1 MKMKDELL
9 ITYGAAKPIIKDSKQ
24 FEVETGGILVGT
36 LGNPMTI
43 VAAGKS
49 GQNSQHHA
57 AQYTSDPI
65 ADKNCLSKAQQDY
78 GQAIKPVGWWHKH
91 PADFN
96 RPSSGDC
103 RQIQQLSKDYND
115 GKPILM
121 GIVNQCSGLRRKIT
135 LHLYSLDP
143 GSHLIEHPWR
153 LVSSKHPTLLEL
165 IAKAPVTPE
174 TNNTDFWK
182 DPNFQ
187 SYLNPVGRQR
197 ILQEI
202 EELKKDGWQV
212 KTSRHKHNGML
223 MLDLFDG
230 ITELQFLLPPE
241 YPLNPPTI
249 LTSDGGCFTGSD
261 ILRRWNSHCRLTGL
275 AEEAGCIL
283 TCAHCRKRFIK
294 TA

>member
-1 MKMKDELL
+1 MKDELL
-9 ITYGAAKPIIKDSKQ
+9 ITYEAAKTIIKDSRQ
-24 FEVETGGILVGT
+24 FEVETGGIIVGT
-36 LGNPMTI
+36 LRTPMTI

-57 AQYTSDPI
+57 TQYTSDPI
-65 ADKNCLSKAQQDY
+65 ADKNCLTKAQQDY
-78 GQAIKPVGWWHKH
+78 GHAIVPVGWWHKH
-91 PADFN
+91 PAGFD

-103 RQIQQLSKDYND
+103 RQVQELSKDYND

-121 GIVNQCSGLRRKIT
+121 GIVNRRPGFLRSKIT
-135 LHLYSLDP
+135 LRLYSLDP
-143 GSHLIEHPWR
+143 TNHLLEHSWK
-153 LVSSKHPTLLEL
+153 LVSSKHPKLLDA
-165 IAKAPVTPE
+165 IRNAPVNPE
-174 TNNTDFWK
+174 ANKMDFWK
-182 DPNFQ
+182 DRDFQ

-202 EELKKDGWQV
+202 EELKKAGWQV

-223 MLDLFDG
+223 ILELFDG
-230 ITELQFLLPPE
+230 ISEFQFVLPPE

-249 LTSDGGCFTGSD
+249 LTPESGCFTGSET
-261 ILRRWNSHCRLTGL
+261 LGRWNSHCRLTDL

-283 TCAHCRKRFIK
+283 TCNYCRKRFIR